1 MSTWPRPE
9 EQELGTAVRKLLE
22 NSAAIQRDLVDQIGA
37 PGLAVPED
45 LGGSGA
51 DVGALAVLALEVGRR
66 AEAVPYLPSVLAA
79 SVLAGKDLEAVL
91 SGATVGLAVPLD
103 GDAPQV
109 SVSDGA
115 LRGTVRHVID
125 AQDVSLLLVLT
136 DDGLWAADADAPGVT
151 LTALQTLDLTRPQ
164 ARLDLDGVPARK
176 VDGDPVALVTLAGV
190 LLAAEQVGGARWCL
204 ATATAHASVR
214 EQFGAPIGS
223 FQAVK
228 HLLADLLVQTE
239 LAQCLL
245 ADAVDALRPSG
256 GQSPVAAAA
265 AAHAAVVAAA
275 ELGTAVTAGTIQV
288 LGGIGFTWEHD
299 VHRYYRRA
307 RASAQLSGSGHRQA
321 LAGVLLTDA
330 EVRTAVE
337 VDPSVAEF
345 ADQAS
350 AWLASHTEPARMRAG
365 DAESQ
370 AAHVASAKAFQRSL
384 YDAGLAGIAWP
395 EAYGGQGLS
404 SDHELA
410 FAQAARGRN
419 TYTDL
424 LGVGLGMCAPVLMT
438 LGSEE
443 QRTHVL
449 PMLRAE
455 TVWCQLFSEP
465 DAGSDLAALRTR
477 AELQDDGS
485 WVVNGDKVWTTYA
498 QHSDYGLLLARTDPS
513 VPKHRGITMFI
524 VDMKATGVTPSPLR
538 QMTGESEFNEVHLE
552 NVRLQADA
560 IVGAPGDGWKAAV
573 TMLMNERVT
582 LGRDPLAMASPVTV
596 DAARRLV
603 RDTGKGDDPVVR
615 HKLADVWVL
624 QRSLELLGNRIAAS
638 VRAGED
644 PGPFASIGKLGAGTL
659 AARTAAFA
667 ADVAGMAGTAWAG
680 DDPDGGLWA
689 YGSLFAPAL
698 SIAGGTSEIQRSIIG
713 ERLLGLPR

>member
-1 MSTWPRPE
+1 MATWPTAE
-9 EQELGTAVRKLLE
+9 ESELGDGIRKLLE
-22 NSAAIQRDLVDQIGA
+22 NSSAIQRDLVEQIGA
-37 PGLAVPED
+37 PGLAVPEE

-51 DVGALAVLALEVGRR
+51 DVGALAVLALEIGRQ
-66 AEAVPYLPSVLAA
+66 AADVPYLPAVLAA
-79 SVLAGKDLEAVL
+79 SALTGKDLESVL
-91 SGATVGLAVPLD
+91 SGAIVALAVPLD
-103 GDAPQV
+103 GSAPQV
-109 SVSDGA
+109 RVAGESLSGSVP
-115 LRGTVRHVID
+115 HVID
-125 AQDVSLLLVLT
+125 AIGAALLVVAT

-151 LTALQTLDLTRPQ
+151 ITPLQTMDLTRSQ
-164 ARLDLDGVPARK
+164 ARVDLNGVPARK
-176 VDGDPVALVTLAGV
+176 VDSDAAGIAALAGV

-204 ATATAHASVR
+204 STATAHASVR
-214 EQFGAPIGS
+214 EQFGSPIGA

-239 LAQCLL
+239 LAECLL
-245 ADAVDALRPSG
+245 ADAVDALRPGS
-256 GQSPVAAAA
+256 GQSPAAVEAA
-265 AAHAAVVAAA
+265 VHAAVVAAA
-275 ELGTAVTAGTIQV
+275 ELGAAVTAGTIQV

-299 VHRYYRRA
+299 AHRYFRRA
-307 RASAQLSGSGHRQA
+307 RASAQLTGSGHRQA
-321 LAGVLLTDA
+321 LAEILLTQAD
-330 EVRTAVE
+330 VRTTLDVN
-337 VDPSVAEF
+337 PSVAEF
-345 ADQAS
+345 ADRAA
-350 AWLASHTEPARMRAG
+350 AWLSSHAEPTRMRSG
-365 DAESQ
+365 DEESQ
-370 AAHVASAKAFQRSL
+370 AAHVAEAKAFQRSL
-384 YDAGLAGIAWP
+384 YDAGLAGISWP
-395 EAYGGQGLS
+395 AAYGGQGLT

-424 LGVGLGMCAPVLMT
+424 FGIGLGMCAPVLMT
-438 LGSEE
+438 LGSEA
-443 QRTHVL
+443 QRAHVL

-465 DAGSDLAALRTR
+465 GAGSDLAALRTR

-485 WVVNGDKVWTTYA
+485 WLVNGDKVWTTYA
-498 QHSDYGLLLARTDPS
+498 HHSDYGLLLARTDPT

-524 VDMKATGVTPSPLR
+524 VDMKAPGVTPSPLR

-552 NVRLQADA
+552 NVRLPADA
-560 IVGAPGDGWKAAV
+560 VVGQPGDGWKAAV

-596 DAARRLV
+596 DAARQLV
-603 RDTGKGDDPVVR
+603 RDTGKDGDPVVR

-644 PGPFASIGKLGAGTL
+644 PGPYASIGKLGAGTL

-667 ADVAGMAGTAWAG
+667 ADVAGMAGTAWSV
-680 DDPDGGLWA
+680 DDPEGGLWA

>member
-1 MSTWPRPE
+1 VASWPTPE
-9 EQELGTAVRKLLE
+9 ESELGEGIRKLLE
-22 NSAAIQRDLVDQIGA
+22 SSTAIERDLVDQIGA
-37 PGLAVPED
+37 PGLAVAED

-66 AEAVPYLPSVLAA
+66 AATVPYLPAVLAA
-79 SVLAGKDLEAVL
+79 SVLSGKDLESVL
-91 SGATVGLAVPLD
+91 SGATVALAVPLD
-103 GDAPQV
+103 GSAPRV
-109 SVSDGA
+109 RVVDGA
-115 LRGTVRHVID
+115 LLGTASHVID
-125 AQDVSLLLVLT
+125 ATGASLVLVAT
-136 DDGLWAADADAPGVT
+136 DDGLWAADADAPGIT
-151 LTALQTLDLTRPQ
+151 LTPLQTMDLTRPQ
-164 ARLDLDGVPARK
+164 ARLDLDSVLARK
-176 VDGDPVALVTLAGV
+176 VEGDAAGIAVLAGV

-214 EQFGAPIGS
+214 EQFGSPIGS

-239 LAQCLL
+239 LAHCLL
-245 ADAVDALRPSG
+245 ADAVDALRPAS
-256 GQSPVAAAA
+256 GQSRPAIDAAV
-265 AAHAAVVAAA
+265 HAAVVAAA
-275 ELGTAVTAGTIQV
+275 DLGAAVTAGTIQV

-299 VHRYYRRA
+299 VHRYFRRA
-307 RASAQLSGSGHRQA
+307 RASAQLTGSGHRDA
-321 LAGVLLTDA
+321 LAQLLLTET
-330 EVRTAVE
+330 EVRTTLD

-345 ADQAS
+345 ADRAS
-350 AWLASHTEPARMRAG
+350 TWLAANAEPKRMRAG
-365 DAESQ
+365 DEESQ
-370 AAHVASAKAFQRSL
+370 AAHVAAAKTFQRSL
-384 YDAGLAGIAWP
+384 YDAGLAGITWP
-395 EAYGGQGLS
+395 QAYGGQGLT
-404 SDHELA
+404 SDHDLA

-424 LGVGLGMCAPVLMT
+424 FGIGLGMCAPVLMT

-443 QRTHVL
+443 QRAHVL

-465 DAGSDLAALRTR
+465 GAGSDLAALRTR

-485 WVVNGDKVWTTYA
+485 WIVNGDKVWTTYA
-498 QHSDYGLLLARTDPS
+498 HHSDYGLLLARTDAS

-524 VDMKATGVTPSPLR
+524 VDMKAPGVTPSPLR

-552 NVRLQADA
+552 NVRLPADA
-560 IVGAPGDGWKAAV
+560 VVGAPGDGWKAAV

-596 DAARRLV
+596 DAARQLV
-603 RDTGKGDDPVVR
+603 LDTGKDHDAVVR

-624 QRSLELLGNRIAAS
+624 QRSLELLGNSIAAS

-667 ADVAGMAGTAWAG
+667 ADVAGMAGTAWPS
-680 DDPDGGLWA
+680 DDPEGGLWA